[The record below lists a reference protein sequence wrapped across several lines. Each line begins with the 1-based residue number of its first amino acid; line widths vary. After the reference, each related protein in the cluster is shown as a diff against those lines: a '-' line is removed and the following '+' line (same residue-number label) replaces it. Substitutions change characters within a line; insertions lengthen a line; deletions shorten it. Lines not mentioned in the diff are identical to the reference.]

1 MARKTKKPA
10 RKAAPKKAAA
20 KRAAAPARAA
30 GAVRKVIVPKDLPK
44 SSVPLSHAVQVGNI
58 LFVSGSTPFAPDGSI
73 AKGDFAAQMHQV
85 MANIKKIL
93 AAGGSSL
100 EKVVKVNVI
109 LIRISDF
116 WTMNDIYKTYF
127 KEGNYPARTT
137 IEAPLAHPDFL
148 LEIECV
154 AAV

>member
-1 MARKTKKPA
+1 MTRKIIQPASIAKPT
-10 RKAAPKKAAA
+10 
-20 KRAAAPARAA
+20 
-30 GAVRKVIVPKDLPK
+30 
-44 SSVPLSHAVQVGNI
+44 VPLSPAVKVGD
-58 LFVSGSTPFAPDGSI
+58 LVFVSGSTPFASDGSI
-73 AKGDFAAQMHQV
+73 AKGDFEAQMRQV
-85 MANIKKIL
+85 MENIKVIL
-93 AAGGSSL
+93 DEAGTSL

-116 WTMNDIYKTYF
+116 QKMNEIYRTFF

-154 AAV
+154 AEA